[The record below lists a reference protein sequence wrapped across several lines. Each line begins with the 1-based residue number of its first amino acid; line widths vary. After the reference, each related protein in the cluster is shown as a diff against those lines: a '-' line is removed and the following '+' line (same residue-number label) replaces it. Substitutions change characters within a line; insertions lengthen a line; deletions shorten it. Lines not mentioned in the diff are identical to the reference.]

1 MKYVFF
7 LFIVSYCSINAQVNE
22 NGLVFN
28 TTEFNCGKVEN
39 WISKIDTIQV
49 TNNTSKKVFI
59 LKQHYPSEFE
69 VRYPVGGIEAGQT
82 GFVEIIFTPKKI
94 GKFKRSLAF
103 YHTASFDSV
112 TVKFAGEVLSFD
124 PYATVECPS
133 FTKPQQKRT
142 EFDLEILVI
151 DSITKKPLSNSLIEL
166 SKGESYVQYKTDAN
180 GLLSFKSNIAL
191 YYVYAEHEGYSSKE
205 LTKYFNPDRRKLI
218 VPLLAAPHQEVVAE
232 VVSEEK
238 KEIIV
243 VNTII
248 DKTAFTTANFKENHF
263 VFLIDVSGS
272 MAGADRLPLL
282 QKSMMELTQLM
293 RPEDKITIITYADKV
308 LVQLQPTS
316 GNEKQKIIDVIQSLK
331 AKGNTAG
338 TRALQEAYIYA
349 QSHFIKGGVNQII
362 LATDGGFDGLNQS
375 QDKLEKLVKKKAK
388 KDIKLSVLA
397 FGNNKSGKKV
407 MEKFSAMGKG
417 FYLFVANEDE
427 AKIKLVEV
435 VKNMAKK

>member
-7 LFIVSYCSINAQVNE
+7 LFIILYCSINAQVNQ
-22 NGLVFN
+22 NGLVFSN
-28 TTEFNCGKVEN
+28 TEFNCGKVEN
-39 WISKIDTIQV
+39 WLSKIDTIQV
-49 TNNTSKKVFI
+49 TNTTSKKVFI
-59 LKQHYPSEFE
+59 LKQHYSSEFE
-69 VRYPVGGIEAGQT
+69 IRFPLGGIEPGKT
-82 GFVEIIFTPKKI
+82 GFIEVIFAPKKA
-94 GKFKRSLAF
+94 GKFKQSIAL

-112 TVKFAGEVLSFD
+112 PVKFTGEVLSFD
-124 PYATVECPS
+124 PYATLECPS

-151 DSITKKPLSNSLIEL
+151 DSITKKPLANSFVEL
-166 SKGESYVQYKTDAN
+166 SKGESYLQYKTDAN
-180 GLLSFKSNIAL
+180 GILTLKANIAL
-191 YYVYAEHEGYSSKE
+191 YYVYAEHEGYNSKE
-205 LTKYFNPDRRKLI
+205 LTKYFNPERRKLI
-218 VPLLAAPHQEVVAE
+218 VPLLAEPHQEVVA
-232 VVSEEK
+232 EEK

-243 VNTII
+243 VYTII
-248 DKTAFTTANFKENHF
+248 DKTTFTAANFKENHF

-282 QKSMMELTQLM
+282 QKSMIELTQLM

-308 LVQLQPTS
+308 LVQLQPIS
-316 GNEKQKIIDVIQSLK
+316 GNEKLKIINVIQSLK

-338 TRALQEAYIYA
+338 TRALQEAYVYA

-362 LATDGGFDGLNQS
+362 LATDGGFDGLNES

-407 MEKFSAMGKG
+407 MEKFSVMGKG
-417 FYLFVANEDE
+417 FYLFVANENE

-435 VKNMAKK
+435 VKTMARK